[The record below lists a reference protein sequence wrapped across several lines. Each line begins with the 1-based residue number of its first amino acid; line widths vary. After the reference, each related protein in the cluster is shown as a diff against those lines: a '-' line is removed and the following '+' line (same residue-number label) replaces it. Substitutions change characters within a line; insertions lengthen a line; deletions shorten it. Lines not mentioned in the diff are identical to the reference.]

1 MATGLQ
7 QMVEQVRNELSDPD
21 QKMPDGLVSLGNRI
35 VRLQSAPTLASGIL
49 TGAVMVLQD
58 ITEEVEADRAKNAF
72 IATASHEMRTPL
84 ASMKGFV
91 DIFYMS
97 GIENLNENQR
107 LFLDAIKRQTENLV
121 VMVNDLLEVARLE
134 QAPSGAERR
143 WVSPA
148 DAIEECITNLSTQV
162 EQRHIFL
169 TVEVSQGLPY
179 IWIDALHMRRILT
192 NLISNAVKYVH
203 PEGIVQ
209 VRAYILNN
217 PALLPSS
224 PHDQPWKAQEE
235 RSVVIEV
242 EDNGVGIRTSD
253 QHKIFTRFFRSENP
267 LTVEA
272 GGSGLGLAITK
283 SLVDLHN
290 GQIGFHSVEQEG
302 SCFWV
307 RFPAPFTEQLT
318 NE

>member
-1 MATGLQ
+1 
-7 QMVEQVRNELSDPD
+7 
-21 QKMPDGLVSLGNRI
+21 
-35 VRLQSAPTLASGIL
+35 
-49 TGAVMVLQD
+49 
-58 ITEEVEADRAKNAF
+58 
-72 IATASHEMRTPL
+72 
-84 ASMKGFV
+84 
-91 DIFYMS
+91 
-97 GIENLNENQR
+97 
-107 LFLDAIKRQTENLV
+107 
-121 VMVNDLLEVARLE
+121 
-134 QAPSGAERR
+134 
-143 WVSPA
+143 
-148 DAIEECITNLSTQV
+148 
-162 EQRHIFL
+162 
-169 TVEVSQGLPY
+169 
-179 IWIDALHMRRILT
+179 MRRILT